1 MRSAARVL
9 LGIVLGIVLIV
20 VPLLVVQRAECRQG
34 DRVEDEWSVAVP
46 FQDQRQPRRCDEPRS
61 GGELLLEFVRGE

>member
-1 MRSAARVL
+1 MRSALRVL
-9 LGIVLGIVLIV
+9 VGIVLGIVLIV

-61 GGELLLEFVRGE
+61 GGELLLEFVRGV